1 MFVNPFLIPW
11 IYARTLAASLLLF
24 AALTKLIA
32 WEPTAE
38 TMLLAGRWTKAF
50 VIQAE
55 VLLAIWLLS
64 GIYAAAARR
73 TAIGLFA
80 VFASYS
86 AYLIWKGIPSCSCF
100 GAIDTSPVL
109 VLSLDILLVIS
120 LVNAIPPS
128 NNDLQRVS
136 GRFVGMAHLMLLTGG
151 FLGWL
156 MLGNEAATFG
166 FAGKPLSVSSD
177 VVDFGSNSGNSPGS
191 KTFEIVNHT
200 PQSVSLVGCS
210 ARCNCNVGVEFPYRL
225 EPGESVSIPLRI
237 PAGIAP
243 GEFRFPIRFFTDH
256 PKLTALAITCAGRV
270 TQ

>member
-151 FLGWL
+151 
-156 MLGNEAATFG
+156 
-166 FAGKPLSVSSD
+166 
-177 VVDFGSNSGNSPGS
+177 
-191 KTFEIVNHT
+191 
-200 PQSVSLVGCS
+200 
-210 ARCNCNVGVEFPYRL
+210 
-225 EPGESVSIPLRI
+225 
-237 PAGIAP
+237 
-243 GEFRFPIRFFTDH
+243 
-256 PKLTALAITCAGRV
+256 
-270 TQ
+270 